1 MRKEV
6 KIEGRK
12 EGSKDRRNEGRGC
25 WEERRKG
32 SENQGNKLE
41 E

>member
-12 EGSKDRRNEGRGC
+12 EGRGC